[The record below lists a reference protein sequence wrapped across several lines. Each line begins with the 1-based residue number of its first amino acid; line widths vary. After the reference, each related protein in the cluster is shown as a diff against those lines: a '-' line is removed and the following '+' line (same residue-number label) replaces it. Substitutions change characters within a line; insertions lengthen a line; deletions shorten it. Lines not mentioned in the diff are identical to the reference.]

1 MPTYEYEAYTGV
13 CLKNG
18 PAFLVYGSYQAILC
32 VQAALAENARLRR
45 DEQRVSDAIEAI
57 KQILHEGRKLKN
69 SSPWVN
75 PDQLELA
82 FEGSAG

>member
-13 CLKNG
+13 GLKNG

-45 DEQRVSDAIEAI
+45 DRQRVNEAVEAI
-57 KQILHEGRKLKN
+57 KQILHEGRKLK
-69 SSPWVN
+69 SSDPQVN
-75 PDQLELA
+75 PNQLELV
-82 FEGSAG
+82 FEESA